1 MLHQAQRTVGP
12 TTARRGTATGCT
24 PPELGVFLYERPV
37 ILGQCTYSEVWYS
50 RRTVARPVALSGQG
64 RELAATERT
73 EQIVELSLRTR
84 VRAGDKDA
92 FGLLFEEHARAVYN
106 HAFRLTGNWST
117 AEEVVSLTF
126 LEGWRLRS
134 TIQSEGGSLLP
145 WLLVIALNVT
155 RNISRATRRQQ
166 AAMSRLP
173 AGNDVP
179 DFADELADRIDDAT
193 RLETVRTALSRLRRG
208 EQDVLTLCVWSGLS
222 YAEAAEALGVP
233 VGTVRSRLSR
243 ARRKLQTFAA
253 VLEHDPGGE
262 PGRTSEQVTGER
274 ENAIRSNQEGPR

>member
-1 MLHQAQRTVGP
+1 M
-12 TTARRGTATGCT
+12 
-24 PPELGVFLYERPV
+24 
-37 ILGQCTYSEVWYS
+37 
-50 RRTVARPVALSGQG
+50 
-64 RELAATERT
+64 
-73 EQIVELSLRTR
+73 ELSLRTQ

-92 FGLLFEEHARAVYN
+92 FGLLFEEHVRAVYN

-126 LEGWRLRS
+126 LEAWRLRS
-134 TIQSEGGSLLP
+134 TIRPEGDSLLP
-145 WLLVIALNVT
+145 WLLVIALNVA
-155 RNISRATRRQQ
+155 RNISRAARRQQ

-173 AGNDVP
+173 PGPDVP

-193 RLETVRTALSRLRRG
+193 RLEAIRTAVSRLRRG
-208 EQDVLTLCVWSGLS
+208 EQDVLALCVWSGLS

-262 PGRTSEQVTGER
+262 LGRASEQVTGER
-274 ENAIRSNQEGPR
+274 ENAIRSIQEGPR